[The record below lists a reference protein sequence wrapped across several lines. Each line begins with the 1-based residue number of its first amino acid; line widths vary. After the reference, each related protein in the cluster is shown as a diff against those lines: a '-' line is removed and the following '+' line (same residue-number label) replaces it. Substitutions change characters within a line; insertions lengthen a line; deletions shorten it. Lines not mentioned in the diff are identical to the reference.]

1 MSKKT
6 LSFIAFSLSQAG
18 RVVDQLKA
26 AGFNEDEISFL
37 TPEGLMPDEKD
48 LFSWSRDEPV
58 LITVRARIRGRI
70 QKAKEIFISAEA
82 ESSES
87 VDERKYETPEF
98 WRTSILDDQSSTSK

>member
-26 AGFNEDEISFL
+26 AGLNDDEIFFM

-58 LITVRARIRGRI
+58 LITVLAKGFGRI
-70 QKAKEIFISAEA
+70 GMAGEIFARAAA
-82 ESSES
+82 ESEP
-87 VDERKYETPEF
+87 VDEHEYETPEF
-98 WRTSILDDQSSTSK
+98 WRNSILDDPSSANE